1 MEDLDD
7 RYGHPVFI
15 MTVPICS
22 VCKHFSDD
30 AKCTL
35 DQDPDQSK
43 KWGENFDCKNADID
57 KNSPRYEW
65 YIEQEEKKK
74 NKSTK

>member
-15 MTVPICS
+15 TIIPICS
-22 VCKHFSDD
+22 VCKHQNDNLECILC
-30 AKCTL
+30 K
-35 DQDPDQSK
+35 DPDKNK
-43 KWGENFDCKNADID
+43 KYGKTFDCKYADID

-65 YIEQEEKKK
+65 YIEQEKKK
-74 NKSTK
+74 KESAK